1 MAGAQ
6 KSASD
11 VIEESKGLEA
21 GKDKKYYE
29 ERELEAMKR
38 VEMKD
43 ELKSAIRD
51 ICGENMNKS
60 EEEPEDTNEGAT
72 AVHEVKPWHEDLK
85 LSEDTRG
92 RERYY
97 RTRYWERKDGDK
109 FSRNIS

>member
-29 ERELEAMKR
+29 ERELEAMNR

-51 ICGENMNKS
+51 
-60 EEEPEDTNEGAT
+60 
-72 AVHEVKPWHEDLK
+72 K
-85 LSEDTRG
+85 LV
-92 RERYY
+92 
-97 RTRYWERKDGDK
+97 
-109 FSRNIS
+109 